1 MYNKMVMVLAPC
13 RRDMVTDLSYR
24 MVKVIA
30 PCRRVM
36 LPDIVQDGCGG
47 GFPQQHIF
55 LKFQVTAAGSNNT
68 W

>member
-36 LPDIVQDGCGG
+36 LPDTKSKSKMVVVVA
-47 GFPQQHIF
+47 FRSSIF
-55 LKFQVTAAGSNNT
+55 L
-68 W
+68 